1 MKSEVFRDWFQRS
14 VSDYLVFRYLGLV
27 FKYGFQFWNFFS
39 DREQFPWINQPSN
52 AQGESRPFCSVVNPH
67 VSTEVGLEKFSSDVT
82 RVDLIAS
89 TTASSIFGELS
100 SLPSAV
106 TNAGCDLG
114 FPSSNLG

>member
-1 MKSEVFRDWFQRS
+1 MDFNFEI
-14 VSDYLVFRYLGLV
+14 
-27 FKYGFQFWNFFS
+27 FFS

-89 TTASSIFGELS
+89 TASTTASSIFGELS